1 MDDMGGACTRNEMI
15 FQMLSRKERTPAE
28 IAKFLKCSVGE
39 VRGVAEDRPREI
51 EENYQEY
58 LRCAEIVERAADGVG
73 RDTEGAAFAGARV
86 LRTMWGG
93 HRAYRTYP
101 KIRG

>member
-15 FQMLSRKERTPAE
+15 FQMLSRKERTHAE

-58 LRCAEIVERAADGVG
+58 LRCVEIVERAADNVD
-73 RDTEGAAFAGARV
+73 RDFDGITFANARV